1 MLRVI
6 WRVEIDTVPA
16 GGKSYVDHDTRW
28 ARFLGKVERLV
39 STRVH
44 VLQTC
49 VRKLTE
55 LFGLGFGTVCWVAY
69 VAGVSDSSSGGRLVQ
84 EVGHTND
91 HSKTL
96 LESRHCPLCSTVPID
111 GNIIDGRTTV

>member
-69 VAGVSDSSSGGRLVQ
+69 VAGERLFLRW
-84 EVGHTND
+84 EISTG
-91 HSKTL
+91 
-96 LESRHCPLCSTVPID
+96 SRTYQRSFENPS
-111 GNIIDGRTTV
+111 